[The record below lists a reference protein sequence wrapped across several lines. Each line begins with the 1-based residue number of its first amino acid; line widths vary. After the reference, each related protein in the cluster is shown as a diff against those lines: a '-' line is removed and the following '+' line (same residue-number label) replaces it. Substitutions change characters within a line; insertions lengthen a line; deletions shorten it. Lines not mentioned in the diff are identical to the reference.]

1 MLKRMTSI
9 VFAIRMTHSRCR
21 ADATSFATY
30 LAASPSQA
38 TVNETV
44 RLTNLKNRRRVKDAQ
59 FFDKARHM
67 PDLKWR
73 IFILV
78 LTLAGPAIAQDRGTL
93 NPQPLPPLA
102 NPADPRT
109 PAKELF
115 GRARDAAPTDSE
127 PIGFYSK
134 GCLAGGV
141 ELPVNGP
148 NWQVMRLSRNRN
160 WGHPALIAFLERFSR
175 RSRAAS
181 AAGRAFSSATC
192 RSRVAARCWTG
203 HASHQIGL
211 DVDIWLTPMPPRELT
226 RAEREEMSA
235 TDMVREDGLDVIPGL
250 WTPSHLAVVRAAAE
264 DPAVQRI
271 FVNAAIKRAMC
282 RVAAGEPWMR
292 KVRPY
297 YGHNYHFHVR
307 LFCPKRLGELQGP
320 GPDAAR
326 RRLRRLARLVVPRR
340 GAAPQAVEQNLAAD
354 DDVRAAVGVPRGA
367 ERALGDASRCSRR
380 AGLSRRCR
388 ETPRRRRRCSPQPG
402 RRGKA
407 ARRPRASR

>member
-1 MLKRMTSI
+1 
-9 VFAIRMTHSRCR
+9 
-21 ADATSFATY
+21 
-30 LAASPSQA
+30 
-38 TVNETV
+38 
-44 RLTNLKNRRRVKDAQ
+44 
-59 FFDKARHM
+59 M

-102 NPADPRT
+102 NPADPKT

-115 GRARDAAPTDSE
+115 GRARDPAPIESE
-127 PIGFYSK
+127 PVGFYSK
-134 GCLAGGV
+134 GCLAGGD

-160 WGHPALIAFLERFSR
+160 WGHPALIAFLTRFAPT
-175 RSRAAS
+175 AAEAS
-181 AAGRAFSSATC
+181 GWPGILIGDMSQPRGGPML
-192 RSRVAARCWTG
+192 TG

-211 DVDIWLTPMPPRELT
+211 DVDIWLTPMPARELS

-235 TDMVREDGLDVIPGL
+235 TNMVREDGLDVIPGL
-250 WTPSHLAVVRAAAE
+250 WTPSHLAVVRAAAQ

-297 YGHNYHFHVR
+297 YSHNYHFHVR
-307 LFCPKRLGELQGP
+307 LFCP
-320 GPDAAR
+320 
-326 RRLRRLARLVVPRR
+326 
-340 GAAPQAVEQNLAAD
+340 
-354 DDVRAAVGVPRGA
+354 RGA
-367 ERALGDASRCSRR
+367 ESCRDQDPTPTGDGCDASLAWWFSDEVLHPKPSTKTWPPMTMSALPSECR
-380 AGLSRRCR
+380 AVLN
-388 ETPRRRRRCSPQPG
+388 
-402 RRGKA
+402 
-407 ARRPRASR
+407 AR